1 MDGTNFKTLIML
13 LNRQTRN
20 SKFKLQASKFALES
34 NLDPIRS
41 ICKNNIFSF
50 RRTGQNAGNGRI
62 IVCV

>member
-41 ICKNNIFSF
+41 IP
-50 RRTGQNAGNGRI
+50 
-62 IVCV
+62 